1 MYENKIKSF
10 KNFLGVNSNEINTLR
25 KVFYIFVK
33 NLNIHG

>member
-1 MYENKIKSF
+1 MKIKLKVL
-10 KNFLGVNSNEINTLR
+10 KNFGWVNSNEINTLR